1 MKLATTGKTTL
12 SDEQVGQFID
22 LMDRV
27 SDRLRPVRRPQDRD
41 QPECSQQELKALA
54 ALGQRNTLTMSEL
67 AAILKVPLSTA
78 TRMIDKLV
86 VKNLVER
93 KHVKH
98 DRRIVQVAFSK
109 KGKRIHQFVLESRFA
124 AGRAM
129 LAALSP
135 KERGIFLQRISKMVP
150 EILL

>member
-1 MKLATTGKTTL
+1 MELATTGKTTL

-22 LMDRV
+22 LVDTV
-27 SDRLRPVRRPQDRD
+27 ADRLRPVRRPQDLD

-54 ALGQRNTLTMSEL
+54 ALGQRQTLTMSEL

-124 AGRAM
+124 VARAM
-129 LAALSP
+129 LAALNP